1 MKPKRKIISLL
12 LAICLVAGLLPQVA
26 FAAGTDT
33 GKAIQLVDSGT
44 AANISGGQ
52 ADNIYFGTWE
62 ENPIKW
68 RVLDDQ
74 TNTGG
79 SGLFL
84 LSDALLGTGSF
95 GDVYFDNSGNGSN
108 VWQGSTAQDW
118 CRTFY
123 NGNFSEG
130 EQGAVL
136 ATTKSDGAFTSSTY
150 SVPFAASENI
160 LNGDK
165 VFFLSA
171 EEAENS
177 AYGFTDD
184 NTRIANYGNSAGVW
198 WLRSPN
204 AYYTDFA
211 GAVFN
216 SGDVNYLIVRAFC
229 AARPAFN
236 LNLNSVL
243 FTSAAEGGK
252 IPAGNG
258 GGNQGG
264 EADDA
269 IFKIGDYNGNE
280 WKLTLLDRSRDF
292 GVTEETA
299 SGKPG
304 DTITLNYTGAATGA
318 NEYISV
324 IIADKSGAQYYGR
337 VAQSNNASGQIKIK
351 IPASLAEGTYTL
363 NVFSEQYN
371 GGENDD
377 TKLTDYA
384 SAFEAVTLTVS
395 SDTAAPTLTGASATR
410 ESETAATVKFT
421 SNEAGTY
428 YYAVV
433 EHGGAA
439 PAIDT
444 TAAGTTCVNG
454 ENTISLTTLTAG
466 AKDIYIA
473 AKDAAGNES
482 GLLKMEIPAYIAPVY
497 SISAAP
503 ATLDFGSVQTGY
515 TTPAVQTITVTNT
528 GNQQITLTQPTSN
541 NYTVGALS
549 ETTLDPNDTAT
560 FTVQPRTGLAVESY
574 DETLSISGSNN
585 VSAQVQLLFSVN
597 KAGSSGGYN
606 PPVYYTLTFETNGGE
621 KISPVNGSYNALID
635 LSKYAPK
642 RSSYAFTGWYSDK
655 GSTNKITSIRLN
667 GSKTVYAGWQAEQN
681 PNTGANPFTDVSEKD
696 WFYGDVMFV
705 YENGLML
712 GTSKTLFSPH
722 GTATRGMMATIL
734 WRMEGSPAPKGKNS
748 FTDVEAG
755 KWYADAITWTA
766 ENGIFLG
773 YGNNKVGPND
783 PITREQ
789 LAAIFYRYADYKG
802 YDLTVKGNLDKFK
815 DADQITDYAKTAMQW
830 TVGSGLVKGK
840 SGNLLDPQGTATRAE
855 IAAMLHRFIEKYELV
870 QGKAPGGLM
879 G

>member
-1 MKPKRKIISLL
+1 MKPKRRIISFL
-12 LAICLVAGLLPQVA
+12 LAICLVAGLMPTAA

-177 AYGFTDD
+177 AYGFTNDKA
-184 NTRIANYGNSAGVW
+184 RKAYYGNSAGEW
-198 WLRSPN
+198 WLRSPVAN
-204 AYYTDFA
+204 DTYFA
-211 GAVFN
+211 GRVSKYGFVSKHN
-216 SGDVNYLIVRAFC
+216 VDYGW

-236 LNLNSVL
+236 LDLSSVL
-243 FTSAAEGGK
+243 FTSAAVGGK

-280 WKLTLLDRSRDF
+280 WKLTLLDSSRDF
-292 GVTEETA
+292 DVTEETA

-304 DTITLNYTGAATGA
+304 DTITLYYTGATTGA

-324 IIADKSGAQYYGR
+324 IIADNEGAKYYGR
-337 VAQSNNASGQIKIK
+337 ITQPTSESGTVAVK
-351 IPASLAEGTYTL
+351 IPANLADGSYTL
-363 NVFSEQYN
+363 RVFSEQYN

-384 SAFEAVTLTVS
+384 SAFEAVTLNVS
-395 SDTAAPTLTGASATR
+395 SDTTAPTLTGGSATR
-410 ESETAATVKFT
+410 TSDTAATVKFT
-421 SNEAGTY
+421 SSEAGTY
-428 YYAVV
+428 YYSVV
-433 EHGGAA
+433 DSGENE
-439 PAIDT
+439 PDVDT
-444 TAAGTTCVNG
+444 TETGTACDTT
-454 ENTISLTTLTAG
+454 EQTISLTSLGAG
-466 AKDIYIA
+466 AKDIYIVV
-473 AKDAAGNES
+473 KDAAGNIS
-482 GLLKMEIPAYIAPVY
+482 DKLKIEIPAYVAPSY
-497 SISAAP
+497 GISADPSA
-503 ATLDFGSVQTGY
+503 LDFGSAMEGYSSAPAAQT
-515 TTPAVQTITVTNT
+515 VTITNT
-528 GNQQITLTQPTSN
+528 GNQTITLNQPTATDFN
-541 NYTVGALS
+541 IGTLS
-549 ETTLDPNDTAT
+549 TTDLAAGGTAT
-560 FTVQPRTGLAVESY
+560 FTVQPKTGLAAGSHN
-574 DETLSISGSNN
+574 ETLTISGSNDT
-585 VSAQVQLLFSVN
+585 SASVTLAFQVDPKQYLV
-597 KAGSSGGYN
+597 
-606 PPVYYTLTFETNGGE
+606 T
-621 KISPVNGSYNALID
+621 VNGSYA
-635 LSKYAPK
+635 
-642 RSSYAFTGWYSDK
+642 
-655 GSTNKITSIRLN
+655 ST
-667 GSKTVYAGWQAEQN
+667 
-681 PNTGANPFTDVSEKD
+681 TGAGEYAVDATVNIFAGSRSNYSFNGWTSDDVTIDNASSKNASFVMPEKNVTVTAQ
-696 WFYGDVMFV
+696 WTANGTTTPTVNASSGIDVW
-705 YENGLML
+705 YNGGNSF
-712 GTSKTLFSPH
+712 GTSKSAVP
-722 GTATRGMMATIL
+722 TAVEIDGV
-734 WRMEGSPAPKGKNS
+734 PVS
-748 FTDVEAG
+748 FTGNGSEFTVGCISPNA
-755 KWYADAITWTA
+755 KRVTVNWNSTSVTTNFTPDANAYCTQVQIPKTGDMSFWTA
-766 ENGIFLG
+766 I
-773 YGNNKVGPND
+773 
-783 PITREQ
+783 
-789 LAAIFYRYADYKG
+789 
-802 YDLTVKGNLDKFK
+802 
-815 DADQITDYAKTAMQW
+815 
-830 TVGSGLVKGK
+830 
-840 SGNLLDPQGTATRAE
+840 AE
-855 IAAMLHRFIEKYELV
+855 FF
-870 QGKAPGGLM
+870 GF
-879 G
+879 

>member
-1 MKPKRKIISLL
+1 MKPKRRIISFL
-12 LAICLVAGLLPQVA
+12 LAICLVAGLMPTAA

-33 GKAIQLVDSGT
+33 EKAIQLVDSGT

-52 ADNIYFGTWE
+52 ADNIYFGKWAG
-62 ENPIKW
+62 NPIKW

-177 AYGFTDD
+177 AYGFTNDKA
-184 NTRIANYGNSAGVW
+184 RKAYYGNSAGEW
-198 WLRSPN
+198 WLRSPVAN
-204 AYYTDFA
+204 DTYFA
-211 GAVFN
+211 GRVSKYGFVSKHN
-216 SGDVNYLIVRAFC
+216 VDYGW

-236 LNLNSVL
+236 LDLSSVL

-252 IPAGNG
+252 IPAANG

-280 WKLTLLDRSRDF
+280 WKLTLLDSSRDF
-292 GVTEETA
+292 DVTEETA

-337 VAQSNNASGQIKIK
+337 VAQTNNASGQIKIK

-384 SAFEAVTLTVS
+384 SAFEAVTLNVS
-395 SDTAAPTLTGASATR
+395 SDTTAPTLTGGSATR
-410 ESETAATVKFT
+410 TSDTAATVKFT
-421 SNEAGTY
+421 SSEAGTY
-428 YYAVV
+428 YYSVV
-433 EHGGAA
+433 DSGENE
-439 PAIDT
+439 PDVDT
-444 TAAGTTCVNG
+444 TETGTACDTT
-454 ENTISLTTLTAG
+454 EQTISLTSLGAG
-466 AKDIYIA
+466 AKDIYIVV
-473 AKDAAGNES
+473 KDAAGNIS
-482 GLLKMEIPAYIAPVY
+482 GKLKIEIPAYVAPSY
-497 SISAAP
+497 GISADPSA
-503 ATLDFGSVQTGY
+503 LDFGSAMEGYSSAPAAQT
-515 TTPAVQTITVTNT
+515 VTITNT
-528 GNQQITLTQPTSN
+528 GNQTITLNQPTATSQPTATDFN
-541 NYTVGALS
+541 IGTLS
-549 ETTLDPNDTAT
+549 TTDLAAGGTAT
-560 FTVQPRTGLAVESY
+560 FTVQPKTGLAAGSHN
-574 DETLSISGSNN
+574 ETLTISGSNDT
-585 VSAQVQLLFSVN
+585 SASVTLAFQVDPKQYLV
-597 KAGSSGGYN
+597 
-606 PPVYYTLTFETNGGE
+606 T
-621 KISPVNGSYNALID
+621 VNGSYA
-635 LSKYAPK
+635 
-642 RSSYAFTGWYSDK
+642 
-655 GSTNKITSIRLN
+655 ST
-667 GSKTVYAGWQAEQN
+667 
-681 PNTGANPFTDVSEKD
+681 TGAGEYAVDATVNIFAGSRSNYSFNGWTSDDVTIDNASSKNASFVMPEKNVTVTAQ
-696 WFYGDVMFV
+696 WTANGTTTPTVNASSGIDVW
-705 YENGLML
+705 YNGGNSF
-712 GTSKTLFSPH
+712 GTSKSAVP
-722 GTATRGMMATIL
+722 TAVEIDGV
-734 WRMEGSPAPKGKNS
+734 PVS
-748 FTDVEAG
+748 FTGNGSEFTVGCISPNA
-755 KWYADAITWTA
+755 KRVTVNWNSTSVTTNFTPDANAYCTQVQIPKTGDMPFWTA
-766 ENGIFLG
+766 I
-773 YGNNKVGPND
+773 
-783 PITREQ
+783 
-789 LAAIFYRYADYKG
+789 
-802 YDLTVKGNLDKFK
+802 
-815 DADQITDYAKTAMQW
+815 
-830 TVGSGLVKGK
+830 
-840 SGNLLDPQGTATRAE
+840 AE
-855 IAAMLHRFIEKYELV
+855 FF
-870 QGKAPGGLM
+870 GF
-879 G
+879 